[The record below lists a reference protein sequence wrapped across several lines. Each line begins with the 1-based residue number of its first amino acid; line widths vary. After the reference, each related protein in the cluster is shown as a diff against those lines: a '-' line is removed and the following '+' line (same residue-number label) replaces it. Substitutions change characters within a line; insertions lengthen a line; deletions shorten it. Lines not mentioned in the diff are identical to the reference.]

1 MWRNVLACALEQ
13 RLGAAGGPSSRVG
26 AMAGLSRRVDA
37 NESRTAGKTTTPP
50 VRPDTGG
57 YVDNPCIPKL
67 FTGLPYMLAM
77 VTDALYEVVAGILGS
92 NLPCFRHGFRASLGD
107 RWSAWSGS
115 CHHSSR
121 YFRSAF
127 WDFGTK

>member
-1 MWRNVLACALEQ
+1 
-13 RLGAAGGPSSRVG
+13 
-26 AMAGLSRRVDA
+26 MAGLSRRVDA

-57 YVDNPCIPKL
+57 HVDNPCIPKL

-77 VTDALYEVVAGILGS
+77 VADALYEVVAGILGS

-107 RWSAWSGS
+107 RWSGS
-115 CHHSSR
+115 CHHSIAI
-121 YFRSAF
+121 FQKVL
-127 WDFGTK
+127 FGILGPSSLLLS